1 MGGGGIARRGE
12 QRGVG
17 LGVEVGREGEEARE
31 GVVGHE
37 GELEGAVATGG
48 IGGAGGDV
56 ARDGG
61 LTAEGDVETQVQV
74 VIDARA

>member
-17 LGVEVGREGEEARE
+17 LGIVVGGEGEEARE

-37 GELEGAVATGG
+37 G
-48 IGGAGGDV
+48 
-56 ARDGG
+56 
-61 LTAEGDVETQVQV
+61 
-74 VIDARA
+74 

>member
-12 QRGVG
+12 QRRVG
-17 LGVEVGREGEEARE
+17 LGIVVGGEGEEARE

-37 GELEGAVATGG
+37 GELEGGVTTGSSG
-48 IGGAGGDV
+48 DARGDV

-61 LTAEGDVETQVQV
+61 LTAQRDVETQVQV

>member
-12 QRGVG
+12 QRGVS
-17 LGVEVGREGEEARE
+17 LGVVVGCEGKEARE
-31 GVVGHE
+31 GVVGHK
-37 GELEGAVATGG
+37 GEFEGAVAAGG

-74 VIDARA
+74 VVHS